1 VKRYKVVT
9 TEGWQIRAGR
19 GGTSYPPGLT
29 VSILDTRNIHREVK
43 RFRSEDR
50 IPGVRNKTR
59 GHEGAKRAAQEY
71 ADKLNAECERT

>member
-1 VKRYKVVT
+1 MKRYKVTT
-9 TEGWQIRAGR
+9 TEGWPIRATAG
-19 GGTSYPPGLT
+19 SPDYPPGLT
-29 VSILDTRNIHREVK
+29 ASVLDTRNIHREVK

-71 ADKLNAECERT
+71 ADKLNAESA

>member
-9 TEGWQIRAGR
+9 TEGWQIGPHT
-19 GGTSYPPGLT
+19 GSTSRPPGMT

-43 RFRSEDR
+43 RFRTEDVSNR
-50 IPGVRNKTR
+50 VSGPVHRR
-59 GHEGAKRAAQEY
+59 RVVLLQAQEY